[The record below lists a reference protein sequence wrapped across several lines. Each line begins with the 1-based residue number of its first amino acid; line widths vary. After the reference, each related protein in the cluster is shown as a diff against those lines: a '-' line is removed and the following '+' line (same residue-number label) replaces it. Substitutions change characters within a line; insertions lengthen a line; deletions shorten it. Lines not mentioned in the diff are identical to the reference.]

1 MNISM
6 IIRTCIALVLCI
18 ALLIGC
24 SNDQQPYD
32 IIIKSGTIVDGT
44 GNPGYRAD
52 IGIREDQI
60 AEIGNIPENMGK
72 QVIDA
77 QGYTV
82 VPGFIDVHTHADRRI
97 DTQSEAKNYLLQGV
111 TTVVGG
117 NCGGSRF
124 PLDSLFQ
131 RIEAKEIALNFA
143 TFMGHNT
150 IRREVMGNDNRK
162 PTDEE
167 LIRMKDLVRQEM
179 LAGAIGLSTGLE
191 YLPGR
196 FSETEEIIALTREIQ
211 PFDGVY
217 ASHLRDQGEFIRD
230 AIEEAVR
237 IGKESGVKVQVAHI
251 KLKIEKSW
259 GKRDMITG
267 PIERGQRD
275 GVEVYMDEYPYTA
288 GSTGFT
294 SSFPEWAV
302 TGGHEAFKE
311 RLNDPEQYRKMKDH
325 IVDFRFVSTRRI
337 DKARMIYITRDRKH
351 PEYEGKNLAEILEM
365 LGRKNNTSNAADL
378 FIQLERDDRPS
389 AIFFQTDEKDVI
401 ALMQE
406 NYCMVGSD
414 GSIEIFGRGV
424 THPRA
429 YGTFPKVLSRFVREQ
444 GVLTLPDAIRK
455 MTSLPAQA
463 MGFYQRGVLKPGMVA
478 DITIFDPDNILDK
491 ATYQEPHQYPEGIR
505 WVIVNGHVSVL
516 AGDIVK
522 KDGGKVLYG
531 SGKMK

>member
-1 MNISM
+1 
-6 IIRTCIALVLCI
+6 
-18 ALLIGC
+18 
-24 SNDQQPYD
+24 
-32 IIIKSGTIVDGT
+32 
-44 GNPGYRAD
+44 
-52 IGIREDQI
+52 
-60 AEIGNIPENMGK
+60 
-72 QVIDA
+72 
-77 QGYTV
+77 
-82 VPGFIDVHTHADRRI
+82 
-97 DTQSEAKNYLLQGV
+97 
-111 TTVVGG
+111 
-117 NCGGSRF
+117 
-124 PLDSLFQ
+124 
-131 RIEAKEIALNFA
+131 
-143 TFMGHNT
+143 
-150 IRREVMGNDNRK
+150 
-162 PTDEE
+162 
-167 LIRMKDLVRQEM
+167 
-179 LAGAIGLSTGLE
+179 
-191 YLPGR
+191 
-196 FSETEEIIALTREIQ
+196 
-211 PFDGVY
+211 
-217 ASHLRDQGEFIRD
+217 
-230 AIEEAVR
+230 
-237 IGKESGVKVQVAHI
+237 
-251 KLKIEKSW
+251 
-259 GKRDMITG
+259 
-267 PIERGQRD
+267 
-275 GVEVYMDEYPYTA
+275 
-288 GSTGFT
+288 
-294 SSFPEWAV
+294 
-302 TGGHEAFKE
+302 
-311 RLNDPEQYRKMKDH
+311 
-325 IVDFRFVSTRRI
+325 
-337 DKARMIYITRDRKH
+337 MIYITRDRKH
-351 PEYEGKNLAEILEM
+351 PVYEGKNLAEILEM